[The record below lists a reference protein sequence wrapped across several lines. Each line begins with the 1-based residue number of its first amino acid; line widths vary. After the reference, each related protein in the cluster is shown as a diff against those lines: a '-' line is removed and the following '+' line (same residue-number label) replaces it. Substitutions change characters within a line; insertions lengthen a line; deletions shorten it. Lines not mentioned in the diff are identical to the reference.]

1 MAVHTKRIILQVF
14 QEMLEEMS
22 FDRITVSALV
32 RRCEISPNTFYYHFQ
47 NIYALLEAW
56 LVQWLKEVLPDSELP
71 ESRVAAEKSLLHACQ
86 DHPKLVNHILDS
98 LSREQ
103 IERVVFSLSE
113 DWFHQYIKK
122 VAGDRI
128 VSEKRIQ
135 DISDF
140 CRYAFFGFFFRFVRD
155 RMTADVDQA
164 VDELDA
170 YFQCFIHS
178 ALAQREG

>member
-1 MAVHTKRIILQVF
+1 MAVHTKRIILRTF
-14 QEMLEEMS
+14 QEMLEEMP

-32 RRCEISPNTFYYHFQ
+32 RRCGISPNTFYYHFQ
-47 NIYALLEAW
+47 DIYALLETW
-56 LVQWLKEVLPDSELP
+56 LVQWLKEVLPDSEQS
-71 ESRVAAEKSLLHACQ
+71 ESRVTVEKSLLHACQ

-113 DWFHQYIKK
+113 NWFHQYIQRL
-122 VAGDRI
+122 AGDRR

-164 VDELDA
+164 VDELDGC
-170 YFQCFIHS
+170 FQCFIHS
-178 ALAQREG
+178 ALQQED